1 MNRTLIHGQH
11 HADAGIARVRA
22 YPCAI
27 ARSSWLAIFGAMTTN
42 QKLRPRRTLRTS

>member
-1 MNRTLIHGQH
+1 MAGISVHGTH

-27 ARSSWLAIFGAMTTN
+27 GRSSWLVAFSAMTTN
-42 QKLRPRRTLRTS
+42 QKLRPRRFRIS